1 MLSQAEFLKMLLT
14 TNMFVSFIWKIPG
27 FRLDF
32 IRPDWMHVVDLG
44 IAPTCVG
51 SVLWCCFKHLGGTIK
66 NWKKA
71 CSMLYSLLKFAAE
84 ILGVDL
90 PIQFLTIGMFRAQLS
105 KKCSAKLKAA
115 ECRYIVPILLTMFD
129 MHFKNEGEHEM
140 QIFHCLDALNDCYV
154 ELNRWVDGES
164 GGKLA
169 AHGRKHVL
177 LFGELCKES
186 TDYGYWQLQPKHHIF
201 IHLVENSKTNPKK
214 EWNYMDEDA
223 IGHGARQARWQD
235 VPNFNT
241 AWIRR
246 RRLLFR
252 FDPDEARHIVR
263 SERVR

>member
-1 MLSQAEFLKMLLT
+1 
-14 TNMFVSFIWKIPG
+14 
-27 FRLDF
+27 
-32 IRPDWMHVVDLG
+32 
-44 IAPTCVG
+44 
-51 SVLWCCFKHLGGTIK
+51 
-66 NWKKA
+66 
-71 CSMLYSLLKFAAE
+71 
-84 ILGVDL
+84 
-90 PIQFLTIGMFRAQLS
+90 
-105 KKCSAKLKAA
+105 
-115 ECRYIVPILLTMFD
+115 
-129 MHFKNEGEHEM
+129 M

-186 TDYGYWQLQPKHHIF
+186 TDYGYWQLQPKHHIS

-214 EWNYMDEDA
+214 ELNYMDEDA

-235 VPNFNT
+235 IPNFNT